1 MKKIKISQLPL
12 YSSLKGLFTIGT
24 DANNNSVKVS
34 LEFVEQET
42 TAAVN
47 KANAA
52 TNAANKAASD
62 ANTAKNATEKATKEA
77 QTATTN
83 ATNATQKA
91 TQAAEKAEKSA
102 SNADTATKKANT
114 ATSEAITAKKNA
126 DAATEKAN
134 TAAGKATEATEAAT
148 EATTNILAAFRGLI
162 PAGMTV
168 ESVERITIGNLSDN
182 RINAVL
188 TPAGTLKNVIYI
200 SDNKAVTV
208 APDGRIQV
216 VAKGRSTVHVIPTC
230 NTALAKTIQIE
241 VTAPTLRMVSRTSL
255 RFTQS
260 GVFRLN

>member
-42 TAAVN
+42 TNAVN
-47 KANAA
+47 NAKTATTAANNAA
-52 TNAANKAASD
+52 KSANEAKAA
-62 ANTAKNATEKATKEA
+62 AEKATQEA
-77 QTATTN
+77 KTATTN
-83 ATNATQKA
+83 ADTATTKA
-91 TQAAEKAEKSA
+91 NSAADKADKSA
-102 SNADTATKKANT
+102 TNADTATKNADKATQEAKTATANADKATEAANNATEGANT
-114 ATSEAITAKKNA
+114 AT
-126 DAATEKAN
+126 
-134 TAAGKATEATEAAT
+134 EAAK
-148 EATTNILAAFRGLI
+148 EATTNILAAFHGLI

-168 ESVERITIGNLSDN
+168 ESIERITMGNLSDN
-182 RINAVL
+182 RVKAVL
-188 TPAGTLKNVIYI
+188 TPAGTLQNVIFL

-241 VTAPTLRMVSRTSL
+241 VTAPTLRTINRTSL